1 MSVTFYPAGHL
12 GDNDPQVNV
21 NNGNAATL
29 LGLLGHDTDYPGG
42 VEPAPVFLGRVLTAL
57 ALVDTA
63 TDDAHGRPPV
73 HDGRVVYGGRSP
85 GLLAM
90 RLREL
95 HDLAEWVHHRGADV
109 AWG

>member
-21 NNGNAATL
+21 NNANAATL
-29 LGLLGHDTDYPGG
+29 LDLLGHDTEFPGG
-42 VEPAPVFLGRVLTAL
+42 VEPAPDFLGRVLTAL
-57 ALVDTA
+57 ALIDSA

-73 HDGRVVYGGRSP
+73 TDGRMVYGGRSP
-85 GLLAM
+85 GHLAM
-90 RLREL
+90 RLRDL
-95 HDLAEWVHHRGADV
+95 HDLAVWAHNRRADV